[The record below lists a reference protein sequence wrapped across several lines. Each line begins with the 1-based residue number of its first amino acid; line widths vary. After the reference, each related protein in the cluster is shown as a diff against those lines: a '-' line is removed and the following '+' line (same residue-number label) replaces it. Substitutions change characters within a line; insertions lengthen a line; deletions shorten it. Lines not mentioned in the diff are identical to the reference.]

1 MFGWL
6 KRFFEERKTRKRLE
20 QDLRPESFLRLAE
33 EVAELARV
41 AMRVCPEQEEL
52 LARIETIQKEMDGLA
67 EMAAK
72 KEFAKLSAGRRILL
86 RQGVL
91 QARDQILSSMQ
102 AAPTPTDRLQ

>member
-1 MFGWL
+1 MFNWL
-6 KRFFEERKTRKRLE
+6 RNLLEERRTRKRLE
-20 QDLRPESFLRLAE
+20 RDIHPDSFLRLAE

-41 AMRVCPEQEEL
+41 AARVCPEQHEL

-91 QARDQILSSMQ
+91 QARDQLLSSMQ
-102 AAPTPTDRLQ
+102 AAPAPTDRLQ